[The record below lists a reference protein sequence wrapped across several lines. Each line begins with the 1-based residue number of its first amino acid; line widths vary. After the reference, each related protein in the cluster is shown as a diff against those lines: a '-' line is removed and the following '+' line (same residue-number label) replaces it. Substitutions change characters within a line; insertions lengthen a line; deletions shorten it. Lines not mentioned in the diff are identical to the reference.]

1 MGKKRKRGRK
11 QQMIDLLKA
20 VKAKNRADEISEH
33 GKPVRIANVV
43 ESKKRYKRHKKH
55 RKYETEE

>member
-1 MGKKRKRGRK
+1 MKKKRKRGRK
-11 QQMIDLLKA
+11 QQMIDLLKT